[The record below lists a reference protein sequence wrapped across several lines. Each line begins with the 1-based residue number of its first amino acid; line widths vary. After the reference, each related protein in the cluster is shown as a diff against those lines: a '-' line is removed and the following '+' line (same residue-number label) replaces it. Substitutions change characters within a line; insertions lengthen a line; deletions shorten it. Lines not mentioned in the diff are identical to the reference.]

1 MKVITIY
8 DTIYY
13 ISDNKYNNLFE
24 TYEKENEN
32 AHWQDENECW
42 DKFIDGIIEKSV
54 KGKTIDF
61 SYNYS

>member
-1 MKVITIY
+1 MKIITIY

-13 ISDNKYNNLFE
+13 ISDSKYKNLFE
-24 TYEKENEN
+24 TYEKEKEN
-32 AHWQDENECW
+32 AHWQDENDCW

-54 KGKTIDF
+54 KGRTIDF